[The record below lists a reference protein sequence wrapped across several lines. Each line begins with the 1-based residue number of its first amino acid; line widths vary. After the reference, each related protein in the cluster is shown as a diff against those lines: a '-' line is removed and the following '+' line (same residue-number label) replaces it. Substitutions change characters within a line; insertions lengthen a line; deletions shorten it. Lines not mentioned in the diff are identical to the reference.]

1 MTEACVARF
10 PYTMTKR
17 TWTVPVD
24 EKGCL
29 TFPDE
34 LLEALGWNEG
44 TVLSWD
50 VQDDGVV
57 VLGKSKDSS
66 AE

>member
-1 MTEACVARF
+1 MDCV

-17 TWTVPVD
+17 TWTVPIDD
-24 EKGCL
+24 EGVIM
-29 TFPDE
+29 FPDDLIE
-34 LLEALGWNEG
+34 EMGWEEG

-50 VQDDGVV
+50 VNDVGEVT
-57 VLGKSKDSS
+57 LKATDSS